1 MCSRIASVPGGSERF
16 PAGARH
22 GASSSAHTPSP
33 SKINLRFMVERGAPA
48 GLRSPVYECKPFPHT
63 AAKQIPYLVI
73 PDSVRRRNG
82 VRYPLSSCP
91 FFYFRFSFL
100 FPAASRRRI
109 PTHLLFSLRMSISP
123 PSPQLV
129 QSQPSLERGLGLKE
143 AVALNMIEIVG
154 IGPFVVSSLVIK
166 AMGGPQALI
175 AWLAGALL
183 ATLDGFVWSELGA
196 AMPKAGGTYVFLR
209 EAYGPGRWGRLMSFL
224 FVWQTFVQAPLSVA
238 SASIGFARYAGYL
251 HPLTLWQAK
260 AISGGLVIFLVI
272 LLYRKITTIG
282 KISVLLWVGVVGTM
296 LWLIWGGIR
305 HFDPKLA
312 FDFPPGAFHLSSIW
326 FAGLGA
332 AMINTVYS
340 YWGYYNICHLGG
352 EIRNPEKNI
361 PRGIFLSILGITVLY
376 LAMQTSLLGV
386 VPWREAQNTPF
397 IASLFVE
404 RLYGTGAAHFVTWMV
419 LWIAMASVF
428 SLLLGYSRVPYS
440 AALDGNFFP
449 VFAKVH
455 PTKHFPHV
463 SLLILGALA
472 FLFSIILKLETAIA
486 GILAMR
492 LIVQFI
498 GQAVGV
504 MLLRRRL
511 GSEKLPFKMWLY
523 PVPAVLTMFGWAW
536 LFWQTGP
543 ARKWGLLEIA
553 LGATAFLI
561 RAREMRQWPFAP
573 ANEEVSAN

>member
-1 MCSRIASVPGGSERF
+1 MNS
-16 PAGARH
+16 
-22 GASSSAHTPSP
+22 T
-33 SKINLRFMVERGAPA
+33 
-48 GLRSPVYECKPFPHT
+48 T
-63 AAKQIPYLVI
+63 
-73 PDSVRRRNG
+73 
-82 VRYPLSSCP
+82 
-91 FFYFRFSFL
+91 
-100 FPAASRRRI
+100 
-109 PTHLLFSLRMSISP
+109 
-123 PSPQLV
+123 
-129 QSQPSLERGLGLKE
+129 SQPALERGLGLKE

-209 EAYGPGRWGRLMSFL
+209 EAYGPARWGRLMSFL
-224 FVWQTFVQAPLSVA
+224 FVWQVFVAAPLSVA
-238 SASIGFARYAGYL
+238 SASIGFAHYLGYL
-251 HPLTLWQAK
+251 HALTKWEAK
-260 AISGGLVIFLVI
+260 AISGGLVILLVV
-272 LLYRKITTIG
+272 LLYRRIQTIG

-305 HFDPKLA
+305 NFNPRLA
-312 FDFPPGAFHLSSIW
+312 FDFPPGAFHLNSLW
-326 FAGLGA
+326 FAALGA
-332 AMINTVYS
+332 AMVNTVYS

-361 PRGIFLSILGITVLY
+361 PRGIFLSVLGITVLY
-376 LAMQTSLLGV
+376 LALQTSLLGV
-386 VPWREAQNTPF
+386 IPWREAQNSPF

-404 RLYGTGAAHFVTWMV
+404 KLYGSGAAHFVTWMV
-419 LWIAMASVF
+419 LWIAFASVF

-449 VFAKVH
+449 IFAKVH

-463 SLLILGALA
+463 SLLALGALA
-472 FLFSIILKLETAIA
+472 FTFSILLNLETAIT

-504 MLLRRRL
+504 MLLHHRW
-511 GSEKLPFKMWLY
+511 GSDKFPFKMWLY
-523 PVPAVLTMFGWAW
+523 PLPAVLTMLGWGW
-536 LFWQTGP
+536 LFWQTGA
-543 ARKWGLLEIA
+543 ARKWGLLEIV
-553 LGATAFLI
+553 LGISAFLVWSSV
-561 RAREMRQWPFAP
+561 MRQWPFAP
-573 ANEEVSAN
+573 SAPLVHESGEPSK